1 MWLLAWLC
9 KTKIWKDGKTKQHG
23 NGQPHSLC
31 ESEHINAD
39 LSGDDKK
46 RLNTLSHEV
55 KRTLP
60 VGKHKMKMRLMKDE
74 LGGKIMKDFVS
85 PRPKIYS
92 YLADDDSVNKK
103 ARA

>member
-1 MWLLAWLC
+1 
-9 KTKIWKDGKTKQHG
+9 
-23 NGQPHSLC
+23 
-31 ESEHINAD
+31 
-39 LSGDDKK
+39 
-46 RLNTLSHEV
+46 
-55 KRTLP
+55 
-60 VGKHKMKMRLMKDE
+60 MKDV